1 MNLNFTPI
9 LILFLIILTSKSTSA
24 SCPDLPGICQEG
36 TCHKKY
42 VGDKVTISCVC
53 KEYRNGNGN
62 ATNGTS
68 TISGC
73 KICPTGWTKR
83 CEATRGGDW
92 NSGRTITS
100 CECVKDPLLV
110 AGGFGKSYEF
120 LNVQKI
126 FPGIPTQVFSK
137 EMTLSNQNK
146 TDMVFLSTFKWLK
159 NGQFSIN

>member
-1 MNLNFTPI
+1 MNLTLNFTPI
-9 LILFLIILTSKSTSA
+9 LILFLIILTLNTRSTSA

-36 TCHKKY
+36 TCNKKY

-53 KEYRNGNGN
+53 KEYRNGN
-62 ATNGTS
+62 NGTS
-68 TISGC
+68 TTSGC

-110 AGGFGKSYEF
+110 AGVLVRATNF
-120 LNVQKI
+120 
-126 FPGIPTQVFSK
+126 
-137 EMTLSNQNK
+137 
-146 TDMVFLSTFKWLK
+146 
-159 NGQFSIN
+159 